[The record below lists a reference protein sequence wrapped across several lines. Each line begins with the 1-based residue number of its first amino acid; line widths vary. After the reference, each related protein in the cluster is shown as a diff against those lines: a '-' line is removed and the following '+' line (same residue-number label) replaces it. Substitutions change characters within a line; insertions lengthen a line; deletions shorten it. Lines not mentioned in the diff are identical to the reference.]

1 MKCSNK
7 CHGVLRRLW
16 VKCPRKINIRT
27 QIRQNSFLRQKS
39 NVVLW
44 TKMRFISQNCGN
56 MLFQWKNVIPFFFC
70 SIQFQKCWKCL
81 EPRAVIQS
89 NHPHAAVHSVAD
101 SYSQKTNRTSS
112 SCAVW
117 ETILK
122 FTLRFNIN
130 FISVFCMENN
140 TAICWM
146 DETNRNKKNRSTITK
161 TTLSKETLRPKQWKI
176 NLPSTPKLSQRN
188 ATPEIQFPDQ
198 IKPDVITLT
207 WINKK
212 QETNKIHVL

>member
-1 MKCSNK
+1 MFKQMPRSIEEIVSQMSTQNQYSHTDSAEFIFAAKIECCPLNK
-7 CHGVLRRLW
+7 NEVHFAELW
-16 VKCPRKINIRT
+16 KH
-27 QIRQNSFLRQKS
+27 
-39 NVVLW
+39 
-44 TKMRFISQNCGN
+44 
-56 MLFQWKNVIPFFFC
+56 VIPME
-70 SIQFQKCWKCL
+70 KCYSKFIFYFVASNFRKCL

-89 NHPHAAVHSVAD
+89 NHPHAAVLSVAD

-140 TAICWM
+140 MAICLM
-146 DETNRNKKNRSTITK
+146 KRTGTKKNRSTITK
-161 TTLSKETLRPKQWKI
+161 TTLSKETPRPKQWKI
-176 NLPSTPKLSQRN
+176 NLPSTPKVFQRN

-198 IKPDVITLT
+198 IKPNVITVT